1 MALMTAIT
9 NSFCKHFRLTSITH
23 SPSLSPL
30 SKVNLQFTPRSRYPQ
45 KFSWTRKSNLTNL
58 QLFKSYTVYGK
69 SQQNPGM
76 AKFKDV
82 IIAHLV
88 IDIQNQKYK
97 NHSIRIT
104 TTASGNRRKSKK
116 RKKLH
121 DTYFKLNS
129 SASVSKTSTLA
140 FVVC

>member
-1 MALMTAIT
+1 MTAIS

-69 SQQNPGM
+69 SQQNPE
-76 AKFKDV
+76 AWQSSKTSLSLILLF
-82 IIAHLV
+82 I
-88 IDIQNQKYK
+88 Y
-97 NHSIRIT
+97 
-104 TTASGNRRKSKK
+104 KSKIQEPQHPDHNNSF
-116 RKKLH
+116 RQSKKIKKAQKITH

>member
-1 MALMTAIT
+1 MTAIT

-69 SQQNPGM
+69 SQQNPE
-76 AKFKDV
+76 AWQSSKTSLSL
-82 IIAHLV
+82 ILLLI
-88 IDIQNQKYK
+88 YK
-97 NHSIRIT
+97 IKNTR
-104 TTASGNRRKSKK
+104 TTASGSQQQLQAIEEIKK
-116 RKKLH
+116 AQKMTH